1 MLRLTYCD
9 LVITRTSSTLQT
21 VSLDESRYAKLGSQL
36 RSLLLSSL
44 LSLKLGSLHAG
55 YAEIPFLSS
64 LHSTLQI
71 LAPEDPAP
79 YRDLLLHKTVDLC
92 VSKVP
97 GVDRVTLQRVV
108 ESTLNAVI
116 VESEEDPVLNLLR
129 QRVRDYLT
137 AVSLNR
143 KPALPKGFELV
154 REQVVKC
161 GETYLKL
168 VDFNRRVYGPYYAK
182 ILKEISS

>member
-1 MLRLTYCD
+1 M
-9 LVITRTSSTLQT
+9 QT
-21 VSLDESRYAKLGSQL
+21 VSLDEGRYAKLGSQL

-44 LSLKLGSLHAG
+44 LSLKLGSLHPG
-55 YAEIPFLSS
+55 YAEEPFLNS

-92 VSKVP
+92 VTKVP
-97 GVDRVTLQRVV
+97 GVNKETLQRVV
-108 ESTLNAVI
+108 ESTVDGVI
-116 VESEEDPVLNLLR
+116 QESEEDPVLNLLKR
-129 QRVRDYLT
+129 RLT
-137 AVSLNR
+137 GYITEMSLNR

-154 REQVVKC
+154 KDQVVKC
-161 GETYLKL
+161 GGTYLKL

-182 ILKEISS
+182 ILKEISPPGNN